1 MKKFL
6 LLLLP
11 LISLFSF
18 CTPQKVE
25 YKVIDGETQGT
36 TYHIK
41 YKVNDDSINPAEITS
56 LLHDID
62 LSMSA
67 YIENSIISR
76 INKNDP
82 DVKTDTLFN
91 DVYKASVEIHKL
103 TGGLFDIT
111 CGPLVKAWGFMPT
124 GHLQLDSFKVDS
136 LKQFVGMNKI
146 NLNNDQIIKEDPRIQ
161 IDVNAIAQG
170 YTVDYVANYLESKGI
185 TDYIIE
191 IGGEVR
197 TKGINDKA
205 EPWKVGIDKPQE
217 NEEYRELQVIVS
229 ISGKSLATSGSYR
242 KFIQENGI
250 KYSHTVN
257 PVTGYPTHH
266 NLLSVTIITDNC
278 TNADGFATGLMVM
291 GLEKAKEFI
300 ENNPSLQAYFIYSD
314 ENGELKTWN
323 SKGLEKF
330 LVPVN

>member
-1 MKKFL
+1 MIKYFL
-6 LLLLP
+6 FIIPLL
-11 LISLFSF
+11 SLFLF
-18 CTPQKVE
+18 CTPKKTE
-25 YKVIDGETQGT
+25 YKVLDGETQGS

-41 YKVNDDSINPAEITS
+41 YKVNGDSIHPSEITS
-56 LLHDID
+56 LLNEID
-62 LSMSA
+62 QSMSA
-67 YIENSIISR
+67 YIETSIISK

-82 DVKTDTLFN
+82 TVKTDKLFN
-91 DVYKASVEIHKL
+91 DVYQASVEINKQ
-103 TGGLFDIT
+103 TNGLFDIT

-124 GHLQLDSFKVDS
+124 GHLQLDSSMVDS
-136 LKQFVGMNKI
+136 IKQFVGMNKI
-146 NLNNDQIIKEDPRIQ
+146 KLNNNQLIKDDPRIQ

-170 YTVDYVANYLESKGI
+170 YTVDYVADYLESKNI

-217 NEEYRELQVIVS
+217 NEEYRKLQIIVS
-229 ISGKSLATSGSYR
+229 VSDKSLATSGSYR
-242 KFIQENGI
+242 KFIEENGI

-257 PVTGYPTHH
+257 PTTGYPTHH
-266 NLLSVTIITDNC
+266 NLLSVTVVADNC

-291 GLEKAKEFI
+291 GLEKAKEFV
-300 ENNPSLQAYFIYSD
+300 ENNPSLQAYFIYAD

-323 SKGLEKF
+323 SKDLEKF